1 MDTDLTVDT
10 DLLTMPNTNWVCDCA
25 HCSSGR
31 LVHWRCDGCGGG
43 PFRFSHAD
51 PAGTPMKTPYGQRQY
66 NNTRGLVAGIRRWCS
81 AKCAITEEKVYLLD
95 QLDKAQA
102 RRDLTTVRVITG
114 RLHELASNVP
124 PQIPS
129 LTEKLQR
136 VDDRAKSLVLE
147 GAEVDVDGKPM
158 EG

>member
-1 MDTDLTVDT
+1 MDTDLTVD
-10 DLLTMPNTNWVCDCA
+10 LVPSQNTEMTCDCA
-25 HCSSGR
+25 ICKNGR
-31 LVHWRCDGCGGG
+31 LVHWFCDGCGGG

-66 NNTRGLVAGIRRWCS
+66 NNQRGLVAGIRRWCS

-95 QLDKAQA
+95 QLDRAQA

-114 RLHELASNVP
+114 RLHELASNAP

-158 EG
+158 ET